1 MTLMYENFSETNKY
15 HQTEVRTKKTK
26 QQRVKGR
33 LSAEIR
39 SKYYDTKY
47 VSISTSMWFTGVL
60 WVIHLPQCLELVKG
74 RPCVGG
80 INVAQR
86 F

>member
-1 MTLMYENFSETNKY
+1 MKTSQKQTNTTKRKSA
-15 HQTEVRTKKTK
+15 QKKTK

-60 WVIHLPQCLELVKG
+60 
-74 RPCVGG
+74 
-80 INVAQR
+80 
-86 F
+86 